1 MGSAQQPQLDMAAPN
16 VPRGRHGSG
25 GSGRIVSHG
34 KGCRGDTTLATDQL
48 ATSGSQ
54 GDFEQVTNIL

>member
-16 VPRGRHGSG
+16 VLRGRPGSG
-25 GSGRIVSHG
+25 GSGKIVSHG
-34 KGCRGDTTLATDQL
+34 EGCSGDTTLATDQL

-54 GDFEQVTNIL
+54 GDFEHGTNIL